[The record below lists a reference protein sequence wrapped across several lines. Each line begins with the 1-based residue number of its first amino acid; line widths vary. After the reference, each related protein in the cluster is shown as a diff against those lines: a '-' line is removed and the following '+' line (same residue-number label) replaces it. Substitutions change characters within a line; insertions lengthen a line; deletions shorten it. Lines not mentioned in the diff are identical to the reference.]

1 MTGIDLSLLAG
12 LPGLIALIVC
22 IKRGPE
28 RAFLNV
34 YLPALLLV
42 PDACRTSISG
52 QTNFAESAI
61 IPIAIFYF
69 WNHRRRWEWNLSDLL
84 VITFVSLVTISQY
97 MNTDIAVAKNLA
109 VHLIV
114 AGLLPYVV
122 AKGLTAREEMCV
134 EVAKRI
140 VILAVAVAIAS
151 VYEFRMTANLFRM
164 VMSPFYPI
172 LSVSEIPAFRYGF
185 VRVVGPWNHPIL
197 AGIIFAVAYRIAR
210 WLDWTHA
217 WPGNVPF
224 LPISKVRFC
233 EVALLA
239 GGAMTISRGPW
250 IGAAVAVVIVTL
262 LRVRH
267 RSYVTAF
274 SAAAIF
280 ILIVPA
286 YSSFDTYINTGR
298 DQIQDESQDSVAYRR
313 EMIQEYII
321 IAEERP
327 AWGWG
332 VSGDGEALYPII
344 DGMESI
350 DNHYLLLAL
359 TYGVYALAAMVLILL
374 WIPLRLFA
382 FVLRHPRDEPMTVLA
397 VTLIGVFVIFIVSI
411 STSWLGAQTQPLL
424 FLSAGWSEALLLT
437 PLLMRARVTSPVRRV
452 SYGFERVM
460 V

>member
-1 MTGIDLSLLAG
+1 
-12 LPGLIALIVC
+12 
-22 IKRGPE
+22 
-28 RAFLNV
+28 
-34 YLPALLLV
+34 
-42 PDACRTSISG
+42 
-52 QTNFAESAI
+52 
-61 IPIAIFYF
+61 
-69 WNHRRRWEWNLSDLL
+69 
-84 VITFVSLVTISQY
+84 